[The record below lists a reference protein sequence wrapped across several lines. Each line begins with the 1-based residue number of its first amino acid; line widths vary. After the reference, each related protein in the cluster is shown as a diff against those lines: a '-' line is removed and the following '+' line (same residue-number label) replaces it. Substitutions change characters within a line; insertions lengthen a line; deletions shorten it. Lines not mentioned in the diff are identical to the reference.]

1 MDLST
6 LSEEKNKWI
15 RLSFTR
21 FLQSQFGL
29 NVQTAYGKLRRGRV
43 RKWELVGIEH
53 CIREFNPDYVGDLK
67 DFLESTESKTKF
79 YAFMEKEYEMSAKTA
94 FVRFQQ
100 FKFSELELKGIN
112 AAYDEFIA
120 LQKEKA

>member
-6 LSEEKNKWI
+6 LSEEKSRWI

-21 FLQSQFGL
+21 FLHIRFGL

-53 CIREFNPDYVGDLK
+53 CIRKFDPDYSGDLK
-67 DFLESTESKTKF
+67 HFLESIESKTKF
-79 YAFMEKEYEMSAKTA
+79 YVFMEKKYQMSGKTSCT
-94 FVRFQQ
+94 RFQQ
-100 FKFSELELKGIN
+100 FNFTELELKGLK